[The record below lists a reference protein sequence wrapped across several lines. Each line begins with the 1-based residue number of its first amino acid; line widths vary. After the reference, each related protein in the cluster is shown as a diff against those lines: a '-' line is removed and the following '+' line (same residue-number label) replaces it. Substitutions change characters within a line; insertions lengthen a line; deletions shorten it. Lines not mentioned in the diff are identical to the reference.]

1 MPNLVAPTSDNLLL
15 GAGALYIDRKD
26 ADGNLTG
33 MLHAGNCETLE
44 ITTQDDVIQKFESMT
59 KARALYKQIQR
70 RRTVTLKAVLDEFNA
85 PNLALVLMGDQ
96 VQSAAQPAT
105 AVVGEAVAA
114 ATLPGSYFKTAL
126 MGPISAVTVHF
137 GAGAGVL
144 GTDYEITNADVGVI
158 HILPGTILTGAVTVD
173 YTPTAYADGLTQIAA
188 GTESLVRAKVTF
200 VGDPSA
206 GPAVMVEI
214 WDVQITPDGA
224 LGLISDDFATLGLQM
239 AVQSDVANHPAA
251 PLYQVTY
258 LP

>member
-1 MPNLVAPTSDNLLL
+1 MLYFTNSF
-15 GAGALYIDRKD
+15 GAAVGVLASGFFLIDR
-26 ADGNLTG
+26 
-33 MLHAGNCETLE
+33 
-44 ITTQDDVIQKFESMT
+44 
-59 KARALYKQIQR
+59 
-70 RRTVTLKAVLDEFNA
+70 
-85 PNLALVLMGDQ
+85 
-96 VQSAAQPAT
+96 
-105 AVVGEAVAA
+105 
-114 ATLPGSYFKTAL
+114 
-126 MGPISAVTVHF
+126 F
-137 GAGAGVL
+137 G
-144 GTDYEITNADVGVI
+144 
-158 HILPGTILTGAVTVD
+158 LPGTILTGAVTVD